1 MKSTRPRRP
10 GPRRARSVWGRIAG
24 YGGAALLVAAAIVV
38 LLVPLLDKD
47 KDGTGAAG
55 TTSPGAS
62 PTAGLGGVPG
72 ASGGPVNPT
81 NPVPQNTGG
90 SPYTGGGQG
99 GGQSGGQGGGMQIP
113 DQNGAGGTG
122 WCPQGTAFYRAAKG
136 GVDVTI
142 TVSSSGAI
150 RAELSIKG
158 HAPQAQQTTVSGGRP
173 HTFRFKGVAAQLVRR
188 VKVTTVSVGV
198 AMQTCY
204 ARPA

>member
-55 TTSPGAS
+55 TTSPGTS
-62 PTAGLGGVPG
+62 PSAGLGGVPG

-99 GGQSGGQGGGMQIP
+99 GGQGGGMQIP
-113 DQNGAGGTG
+113 DQNGTGGTG

-198 AMQTCY
+198 AMQNCY

>member
-99 GGQSGGQGGGMQIP
+99 GGQS
-113 DQNGAGGTG
+113 
-122 WCPQGTAFYRAAKG
+122 
-136 GVDVTI
+136 
-142 TVSSSGAI
+142 
-150 RAELSIKG
+150 
-158 HAPQAQQTTVSGGRP
+158 
-173 HTFRFKGVAAQLVRR
+173 
-188 VKVTTVSVGV
+188 
-198 AMQTCY
+198 
-204 ARPA
+204 

>member
-1 MKSTRPRRP
+1 MKSTRPRRR
-10 GPRRARSVWGRIAG
+10 GPRRARSVWGRVAG

-38 LLVPLLDKD
+38 LLVPLLDKH
-47 KDGTGAAG
+47 KDGAGAAG

-62 PTAGLGGVPG
+62 PTAGQGVVPG
-72 ASGGPVNPT
+72 GSGQPVTPT
-81 NPVPQNTGG
+81 NPVPQNSGG

-99 GGQSGGQGGGMQIP
+99 GGQGGGMQIP
-113 DQNGAGGTG
+113 DQNGAAGTD
-122 WCPQGTAFYRAAKG
+122 WCPQGTAFYRAAG
-136 GVDVTI
+136 GNIDVTI

-158 HAPQAQQTTVSGGRP
+158 HAPQAQQTTVSGGKP
-173 HTFRFKGVAAQLVRR
+173 HTFRFKNVPAQLVRR

-198 AMQTCY
+198 AMQNCY

>member
-81 NPVPQNTGG
+81 NPVPQNSGG

-99 GGQSGGQGGGMQIP
+99 GGQGGGMQIP
-113 DQNGAGGTG
+113 DQNGAGGIG
-122 WCPQGTAFYRAAKG
+122 WCPQGTAFYRAAGG

-142 TVSSSGAI
+142 TVSASGLV
-150 RAELSIKG
+150 RVEMSVKG
-158 HAPQAQQTTVSGGRP
+158 HATQTRQGSVSGGSP
-173 HTFRFKGVAAQLVRR
+173 HTFRFKGVPAQLVRR

-198 AMQTCY
+198 AMQNCY